1 MNVHVIYF
9 FRVRYTENKYRDE
22 AYIQTKYICLTSRY
36 KGFPESPNIEKLQLG
51 PIKALSGNR
60 KKGERMNKKILKLL
74 SLVFALVFALSLA
87 VGCGNGTDEPE
98 TTDPVET
105 ETPGTEPA
113 GESRPGLRTDGK
125 ANRVAL
131 ILEGAISDMSWNAT
145 AYAGLEKIA
154 AMGAETHYVENVPV
168 SAVGDSI
175 RTFADSDYNIIFL
188 ATSTYADEA
197 ERVMG
202 DYPDVMFFMINSA
215 VTGPNAR
222 SFAIQDAEQG
232 FLMGALSAMMTE
244 SGTVGFV
251 GGTPINPIIN
261 GSKGFAQGV
270 AYVDPD
276 VKVLSENTGSM
287 DDVNKAKEL
296 AKGFISQGADVL
308 SPIANQSSLGVMEAA
323 EEEGAYGIGSGAGQ
337 NDVAPTMAI
346 TSVIKDTSV
355 AYEAAYQAFLD
366 NELPEK
372 VLPMG
377 AAQGVIYLDEWYIE
391 VDQEIKDAMDQI
403 IQDFIDGT
411 IEIDL
416 S

>member
-1 MNVHVIYF
+1 
-9 FRVRYTENKYRDE
+9 
-22 AYIQTKYICLTSRY
+22 
-36 KGFPESPNIEKLQLG
+36 
-51 PIKALSGNR
+51 
-60 KKGERMNKKILKLL
+60 MNKKILKLL
-74 SLVFALVFALSLA
+74 SLVLVLVFALSVA
-87 VGCGNGTDEPE
+87 VACNNGAEP
-98 TTDPVET
+98 DP
-105 ETPGTEPA
+105 TEPA
-113 GESRPGLRTDGK
+113 GSDAPQTEPADESRPGVRTDGK

-145 AYAGLEKIA
+145 AYAGLQKIE

-175 RTFADSDYNIIFL
+175 RTFASSDYNIIFL

-197 ERVMG
+197 QRVMG
-202 DYPDVMFFMINSA
+202 DYPDVMFFLINSA

-232 FLMGALSAMMTE
+232 FMMGALSAMLTK

-276 VKVLSENTGSM
+276 VKILSENTGSM
-287 DDVNKAKEL
+287 DDVNAAKEL
-296 AKGFISQGADVL
+296 AKGFVSQGADVL
-308 SPIANQSSLGVMEAA
+308 SPMANQSSLGVMEAG
-323 EEEGAYGIGSGAGQ
+323 EEAGAYAIGSGEGQ
-337 NDVAPTMAI
+337 NDVAPTMAV

-366 NELPEK
+366 NDLPEA

-377 AAQGVIYLDEWYIE
+377 AAQGVVHLDDWYIE

-403 IQDFIDGT
+403 TQDFIDGK
-411 IEIDL
+411 IVIDL
-416 S
+416 AD